1 MVRHRPVLDRRMMCV
16 PMYVELR
23 FTYCWK
29 VANSHLGE
37 ARGPKSRTDTVVSGV
52 LGGVGA

>member
-1 MVRHRPVLDRRMMCV
+1 MMCV